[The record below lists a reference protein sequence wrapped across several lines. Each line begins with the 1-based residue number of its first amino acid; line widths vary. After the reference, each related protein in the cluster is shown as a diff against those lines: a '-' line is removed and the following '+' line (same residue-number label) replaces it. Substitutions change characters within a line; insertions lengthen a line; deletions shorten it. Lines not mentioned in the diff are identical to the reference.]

1 MNNKMLVT
9 KPVHKVH
16 SPVPVSI
23 ASFGFSTETMIRNFP
38 SLFSPNRDKPS
49 PTYDFDQMK

>member
-1 MNNKMLVT
+1 MNNKILVT

-38 SLFSPNRDKPS
+38 SLFSPNRDKPI